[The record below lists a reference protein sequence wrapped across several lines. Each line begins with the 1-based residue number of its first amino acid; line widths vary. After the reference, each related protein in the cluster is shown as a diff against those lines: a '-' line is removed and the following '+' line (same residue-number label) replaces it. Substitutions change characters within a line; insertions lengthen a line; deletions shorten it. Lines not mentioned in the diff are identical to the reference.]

1 MTFSLREWI
10 HLAVRWF
17 HVFAGIMWVGQTY
30 YFTWLDGQF
39 GKLEKEAAAAK
50 TPQAVWMVHSG
61 GFYAVEKQNSLGV
74 LAELVHWFRWE
85 AFMTWVSGMVLL
97 VLVYYFT
104 GGLLDPDVANISQLT
119 GIAIG
124 LAVLAAGWHIYD
136 LAVRSYLSN
145 SEWAF
150 ATFSLVMTAAISWG
164 LMHVLSGRAAFI
176 HVGAMFGTIMTANVW
191 FRILPAQRKMIAA
204 AAAGAEFDPAL
215 GAQAKL
221 RSKHNTFM
229 AVPVVFLMISNHFP
243 VATYGNRYGWEILT
257 ALVLT
262 GWAAA
267 KVIRQA

>member
-1 MTFSLREWI
+1 M
-10 HLAVRWF
+10 
-17 HVFAGIMWVGQTY
+17 MWVGQTY

-39 GKLEKEAAAAK
+39 GKLEKEVAAAK
-50 TPQAVWMVHSG
+50 TPPAVWMVHSG
-61 GFYAVEKQNSLGV
+61 GFYAVEKKNSLGV
-74 LAELVHWFRWE
+74 LPELVHWFRWE
-85 AFMTWVSGMVLL
+85 ALMTWVTGMVLL
-97 VLVYYFT
+97 VLVCYFT

-136 LAVRSYLSN
+136 LAVRSYLGK
-145 SEWAF
+145 SECAF

-176 HVGAMFGTIMTANVW
+176 HVGSMFGTIMTANVW

-257 ALVLT
+257 ALVLI
-262 GWAAA
+262 GWAVA